1 MKYQLITYGCQMNKS
16 DSERIA
22 AFLENRGYKPASKEN
37 EANLIVV
44 NMCSVR
50 QSAVDRVFG
59 LKPKFKE
66 LKAANS
72 KLKTILTGCILRKD
86 RGKFTEYFDYILDIK
101 NLSNWQKI
109 IKSQKSIEFPE
120 PEIFVETIKTSYLK
134 IQPNYYS
141 YPIAYV
147 PISNGCSNFCSYCV
161 VPYTRGPQIFREVEE
176 ILFEVKNLINQNY
189 KEIWLLGQNVN
200 GYRSGSTQISS
211 RITRIS
217 TQINAEVNFAKLLKK
232 VNDIPGDFWL
242 RFTSPHPKDFSN
254 ELIDIMAECEKITP
268 YLNLPVQSGDNEILK
283 KMNRPYTARDY
294 KNLVKK
300 IRNKIPEITL
310 STDVIVGFPGE
321 TKSHFENTVKLFKE
335 IEFDMAYIAQYSP
348 RPGTAAV
355 KMEDNVP
362 KEEKKKRER
371 ALTEI
376 LKKTALEKNKKYL
389 QRTIEVL
396 PLEWR
401 NGFLIGK
408 SFHYKTVKFKGGKDL
423 IGKFQ
428 KVKITNATS
437 FGLKGKITS

>member
-101 NLSNWQKI
+101 NLSNWS
-109 IKSQKSIEFPE
+109 KSLMLILDDRRKL
-120 PEIFVETIKTSYLK
+120 TINEHFANYLE
-134 IQPNYYS
+134 IQPKYCS
-141 YPIAYV
+141 FPVAFV

-161 VPYTRGPQIFREVEE
+161 VPYTRGREICRKRKE
-176 ILFEVKNLINQNY
+176 ILSEVKNLINQNY